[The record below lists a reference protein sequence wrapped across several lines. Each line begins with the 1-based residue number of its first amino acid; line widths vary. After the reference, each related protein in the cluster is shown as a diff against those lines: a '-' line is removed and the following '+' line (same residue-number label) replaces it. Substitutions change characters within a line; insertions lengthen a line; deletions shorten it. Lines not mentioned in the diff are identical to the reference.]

1 MYQPFDN
8 QSTSGIV
15 VNRKLVPLALV
26 LILLFSMTPLTSGN
40 SNGIYNQG
48 TGCGG
53 GYCHGSNTN
62 AVVSMS
68 GQPASYTAGQSY
80 TLSISVTGGAS
91 GNNGGFSLDVD
102 KGTLS
107 AGIGFAVNV
116 NQAQNS
122 ATHSITG
129 SSYRS
134 WSVDWIAPSTG
145 SGIATLDLAGNAADG
160 NGGNTGDNWDSITFQ
175 IPEAGGSPPTLHQV
189 SQTYN

>member
-1 MYQPFDN
+1 MKSKLIPVLLVFLLLLSLPPL
-8 QSTSGIV
+8 STGY
-15 VNRKLVPLALV
+15 
-26 LILLFSMTPLTSGN
+26 
-40 SNGIYNQG
+40 SNGIHNQG

-91 GNNGGFSLDVD
+91 TNNGGFSLEVS

-116 NQAQNS
+116 NNAQDS
-122 ATHSITG
+122 ATHSVTG
-129 SSYRS
+129 SSQRS

-145 SGIATLDLAGNAADG
+145 SGVAVMDLAGNAADG
-160 NGGNTGDNWDSITFQ
+160 NGNNNIDNWDFWSC
-175 IPEAGGSPPTLHQV
+175 GG
-189 SQTYN
+189 N